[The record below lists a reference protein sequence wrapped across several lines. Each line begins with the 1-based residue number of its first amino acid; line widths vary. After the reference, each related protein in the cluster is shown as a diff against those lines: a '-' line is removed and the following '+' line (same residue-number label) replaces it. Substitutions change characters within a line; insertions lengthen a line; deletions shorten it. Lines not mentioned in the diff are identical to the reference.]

1 MLKYFYQ
8 SEDFIRFLKYF
19 LVGCVTTLMTF
30 ILWNFL
36 LQKSQFVAIS
46 LEYKFSVSQYLAS
59 FLMIFPSFWLHR
71 QITFKDKTIRSNFG
85 YTTTKVYI
93 IYIIAPLAASAFT
106 YFCLLWF
113 PYVVNFSVKFN
124 LLLEH
129 DLPLGKYFLQATSL
143 AIGMLTNYSGQRFWV
158 YK

>member
-1 MLKYFYQ
+1 MLKNK
-8 SEDFIRFLKYF
+8 ENKRFVKYF
-19 LVGCVTTLMTF
+19 LIGIYTTF
-30 ILWNFL
+30 ITFLLWNFL
-36 LQKSQFVAIS
+36 LALTKFLPIGF
-46 LEYKFSVSQYLAS
+46 EKRFSVTQYLAS

-93 IYIIAPLAASAFT
+93 IYIIAPLVASVFT

-124 LLLEH
+124 LFLEY